1 MIHLSVSHL
10 SSKPPFFLGLFLTR
24 RLIPA
29 SSCWSVCRYRS
40 TEEGLKP
47 FPSVFLSRLFTV
59 FIYLFCFSFSLPLS
73 FFAFLFLSDGYACVT
88 FYFNSL
94 YHPVFNGH
102 KLTAHNSFPL
112 FSFLSSVFVSV
123 PVEGKARN
131 KLNFQT
137 HSIVLVVFHLITTCG
152 LPSWWP
158 TRRAA
163 RWARRRQHRLE
174 DLHLEDR
181 PRARW
186 VWPTWCLDAV
196 RLGGTSAAGQHRQEK
211 PWVRPRK
218 GRWLD
223 LYRVNVCSPSG
234 GMSELRS

>member
-1 MIHLSVSHL
+1 MLHFSTHTSCLFFIMIHLSVSHL

-29 SSCWSVCRYRS
+29 SSCWSVRRYRS

-112 FSFLSSVFVSV
+112 FSFLFSVFVSV

-131 KLNFQT
+131 KLNFQLL
-137 HSIVLVVFHLITTCG
+137 S
-152 LPSWWP
+152 
-158 TRRAA
+158 
-163 RWARRRQHRLE
+163 
-174 DLHLEDR
+174 
-181 PRARW
+181 
-186 VWPTWCLDAV
+186 
-196 RLGGTSAAGQHRQEK
+196 
-211 PWVRPRK
+211 
-218 GRWLD
+218 
-223 LYRVNVCSPSG
+223 
-234 GMSELRS
+234 